1 MVNFKYIFYGGEG
14 KMDFVA
20 IDFETANEKRNSAC
34 SMGITVVENNS
45 IVLEKY
51 FLIRPCEMRFL
62 PMNIWIH
69 GITPEDVE
77 GEKNFAELWEE
88 IKPYIADK
96 FIIAHNAGFDV
107 SVLRNT
113 LDFYG
118 IEYPEFQYA
127 CSVVMSKN
135 YYIDL
140 PNHKLNTV
148 SEALGFEFKHHHA
161 GADATAAANIL
172 INICKD
178 LNISTIEELALNLGL
193 RIGQVYKGGY
203 SSAGSLGASKKH
215 KKFFDNISK
224 DVKSSENNIFLHKVV
239 VFTGPLS
246 SMNRMEAMRRIK
258 ALGGVIGSSVTK
270 KTNYLITGIKN
281 LESLSYQNKSG
292 KMKKA
297 ENLISGGQDIKI
309 MNEDEF
315 LKIINYN

>member
-1 MVNFKYIFYGGEG
+1 
-14 KMDFVA
+14 MDFVA

-51 FLIRPCEMRFL
+51 FLIKPCEMRFL

-77 GEKNFAELWEE
+77 GEKNFKELWQD
-88 IKPYIADK
+88 IRPYIDGK

-118 IEYPEFQYA
+118 IDYPEFQYA
-127 CSVVMSKN
+127 CSVVMAKH

-148 SEALGFEFKHHHA
+148 SEALGFELKHHHA
-161 GADATAAANIL
+161 GEDATAAAHIL
-172 INICKD
+172 INICEE
-178 LNISTIEELALNLGL
+178 LNINTIGELALTLGL
-193 RIGQVYKGGY
+193 RIGEVYKGGY
-203 SSAGSLGASKKH
+203 SSAGALGTSKKH
-215 KKFFDNISK
+215 KSFFGNLEK
-224 DVKSSENNIFLHKVV
+224 EFKVTEHHIFLDKVV

-258 ALGGVIGSSVTK
+258 ALGGIIGSSVTK

-281 LESLSYQNKSG
+281 IDSLAYENKSS

-297 ENLISGGQDIKI
+297 ETLITGGQDIKI
-309 MNEDEF
+309 MKEDEF